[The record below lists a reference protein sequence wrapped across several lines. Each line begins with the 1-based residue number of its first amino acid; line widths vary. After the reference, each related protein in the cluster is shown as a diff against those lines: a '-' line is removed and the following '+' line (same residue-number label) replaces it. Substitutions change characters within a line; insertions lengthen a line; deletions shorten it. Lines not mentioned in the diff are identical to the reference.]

1 MAPSVLLQ
9 KVDFEHIEAERDPN
23 LTIYFVKTESFTRIF
38 KGQKMYVIG
47 RKGTGKSSI
56 YSAVQ
61 SMPKSPNYTV
71 VGLTFDRY
79 PWQLHNRIKDETRS
93 VDAAHITTWR
103 YIILIELAKLLLQEA
118 QETSTK
124 SDKLGELSKFVQE
137 AYGTPEPGLNNLL
150 TALLDRLGRIRKL
163 ELPKIDHT
171 GVSGGSIEFD
181 PRESSEKALL
191 NTIRAVTDAIEESV
205 QSLLTDRRFYFVLF
219 DKLDDGWDNSP
230 DFKSSIVGLLRA
242 ARDLNIEAQ
251 KRRKLLRCV
260 VFLRSDIYDSLQ
272 YNDKNKA
279 FSDIELLAWNEKS
292 LQSLIN
298 KRIERSLGLKNESD
312 PWSKV
317 FESEAMRSGTTNFKY
332 ITRRTLLRPRDLITF
347 CQECKSTALSNGHE
361 IILNSDVYEA
371 EERYSERVYREFVD
385 EMHKQC
391 PHVDKLF
398 EVLRRLRF
406 ERFSFDKWEAEFYR
420 TQIPD
425 LTPSDA
431 LRILFDYSIV
441 GVVRIGGSGGGST
454 LEFKFTH
461 PLIQLDFSREIVV
474 HPGLKKHLKLIE
486 KRSKAMAAE
495 DESDKDA
502 LLHFPSDV
510 TESEVKPTIEDEKKG
525 PVT

>member
-1 MAPSVLLQ
+1 MPPSALLK
-9 KVDFEHIEAERDPN
+9 KVDFDHIEAERDPN
-23 LTIYFVKTESFTRIF
+23 LTLYFVQTESFTRIF
-38 KGQKMYVIG
+38 KAQKMYVIG

-56 YSAVQ
+56 YSAIQ
-61 SMPKSPNYTV
+61 SMPKSPNYAV
-71 VGLTFDRY
+71 IGLTFDKY

-118 QETSTK
+118 QETNKK
-124 SDKLGELSKFVQE
+124 SEDLEELSRFVQE
-137 AYGTPEPGLNNLL
+137 AYGTPKPGLNNLL
-150 TALLDRLGRIRKL
+150 SSLIERLSRIRKL
-163 ELPKIDHT
+163 ELPKIGHT

-181 PRESSEKALL
+181 PRETSEKALL
-191 NTIRAVTDAIEESV
+191 STIKAATDLVEELV
-205 QSLLTDRRFYFVLF
+205 LRLLGNRYYFVLF
-219 DKLDDGWDNSP
+219 DKLDDGWDNSS

-242 ARDLNIEAQ
+242 ARDLNIDSQ
-251 KRRKLLRCV
+251 KQKKLLRCV
-260 VFLRSDIYDSLQ
+260 VFLRSDIYDSIQ

-298 KRIERSLGLKNESD
+298 KRIEKSLGLKSEND

-317 FESEAMRSGTTNFKY
+317 FESKDMRSGTTNFKY

-347 CQECKSTALSNGHE
+347 CQECKSTALNNGHE

-406 ERFSFDKWEAEFYR
+406 ERFSYAEWEEEFYR
-420 TQIPD
+420 TQVPG
-425 LTPSDA
+425 LSPSDA

-486 KRSKAMAAE
+486 KRSKTTGVGEPDE
-495 DESDKDA
+495 DQQ
-502 LLHFPSDV
+502 LQFPGSQ
-510 TESEVKPTIEDEKKG
+510 TK
-525 PVT
+525 